1 MDLGLLDQAVK
12 LLTVLCAVKSA
23 PRFPGPRRKGLRSSL
38 SVLSIHILAPMR
50 GFSEAA
56 VQILEWGW
64 EAGAPLPEAGG
75 GGHVCPLAQVSF
87 SADAW
92 HLSGITVC
100 ERLC

>member
-12 LLTVLCAVKSA
+12 LLTVVCAVKSA

-38 SVLSIHILAPMR
+38 SVLLIHILAPMR
-50 GFSEAA
+50 GFLKLQCRSWSGAGR
-56 VQILEWGW
+56 LELLSWRPG
-64 EAGAPLPEAGG
+64 EGGTSVLLP
-75 GGHVCPLAQVSF
+75 QVSF

-92 HLSGITVC
+92 LLSGITVC